1 MEETRFNYVRR
12 SFGAQLQSGLQS
24 GLRHSAA
31 RRGKELAGTLL
42 YYFVLLSLSFV
53 FMYPLL
59 YMVSKSLMQSWD
71 VADATV
77 RWIPTSF
84 NLANYRIAFAEMN
97 YWQGF
102 ANSVVTS
109 FGSAALQIVSC
120 SLIGYGFARYRFPGY
135 GLWLA
140 LLIFTFLVPPQT
152 IVVPLYMFFSSLG
165 WINTHLPFVVPAA
178 FGHGLQGALFVLI
191 FIQFYRRLP
200 GVLEEA
206 ARIDGAGHLR
216 TYWQIMFPLA
226 RPAMLVVFLFSSVW
240 HWNDNFQPSTYLQLP
255 PFYNLA
261 QRMSGFY
268 GKASMASEQMSQS
281 ISAGAIGMAPT
292 LLNQIMAGVILSI
305 LPILLLYLFVQRY
318 FVESVERSGIAGE

>member
-1 MEETRFNYVRR
+1 MKDVTLKYVKREMGER
-12 SFGAQLQSGLQS
+12 LEAGMK
-24 GLRHSAA
+24 HTVVK
-31 RRGKELAGTLL
+31 RGKDVASTII
-42 YYFVLLSLSFV
+42 YYFVLCSLSFV
-53 FMYPLL
+53 FIYPLL
-59 YMVSKSLMQSWD
+59 YMLSKSLMQTWD

-77 RWIPTSF
+77 RWIPTKFS
-84 NLANYRIAFAEMN
+84 LYNYGVAFAEMK

-102 ANSVVTS
+102 LNSVVTS

-135 GLWLA
+135 GLWLG
-140 LLIFTFLVPPQT
+140 LLVFTFLVPPQT
-152 IVVPLYMFFSSLG
+152 IVVPLYMFFSDLG
-165 WINTHLPFVVPAA
+165 WINTHLPFVVPSA

-216 TYWQIMFPLA
+216 TYWQIMFPLG

-268 GKASMASEQMSQS
+268 GKASMSSQQMSQS
-281 ISAGAIGMAPT
+281 VSAEAIGMAPT
-292 LLNQIMAGVILSI
+292 LVNRLWRESS
-305 LPILLLYLFVQRY
+305 YRY
-318 FVESVERSGIAGE
+318 CRSC

>member
-1 MEETRFNYVRR
+1 MESARLDIVKRKFEDR
-12 SFGAQLQSGLQS
+12 LQSGLK
-24 GLRHSAA
+24 HSAA
-31 RRGKELAGTLL
+31 KRSGAILNNVV

-53 FMYPLL
+53 FLYPLL

-77 RWIPTSF
+77 RWVPTKFS
-84 NLANYRIAFAEMN
+84 LYNYEVAFEAMK

-102 ANSVVTS
+102 MNSIITS
-109 FGSAALQIVSC
+109 FGSAVLQIVSC

-135 GLWLA
+135 GLWLG
-140 LLIFTFLVPPQT
+140 LVIFTFLVPPQT
-152 IVVPLYMFFSSLG
+152 IVVPLYMFFSDLG
-165 WINTHLPFVVPAA
+165 WINTHLPFIVPAA

-206 ARIDGAGHLR
+206 ARIDGAGHFR
-216 TYWQIMFPLA
+216 TYWQIMFPLG
-226 RPAMLVVFLFSSVW
+226 RPAMLVVFLFSVVW

-261 QRMSGFY
+261 QRMAGFY
-268 GKASMASEQMSQS
+268 GQAAMSAEQMSQS
-281 ISAGAIGMAPT
+281 VSSADAIGMAPT
-292 LLNQIMAGVILSI
+292 LINQIMAGVVLSI
-305 LPILLLYLFVQRY
+305 LPILLMYLFVQRY